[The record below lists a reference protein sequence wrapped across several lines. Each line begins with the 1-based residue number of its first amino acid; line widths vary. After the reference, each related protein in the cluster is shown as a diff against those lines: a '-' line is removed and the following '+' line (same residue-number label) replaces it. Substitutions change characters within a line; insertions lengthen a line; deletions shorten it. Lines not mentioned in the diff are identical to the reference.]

1 MAFLVIPNEVDVD
14 RATIWLAAINE
25 QFDPATATLEYGS
38 DQVPVTNQWSDF
50 ATADGNNRI
59 RHQRIILTN
68 LFPRTLYNLT
78 FRVGEATA
86 ATANVTTLPD
96 RLPVPGQKPF
106 IVLLGS
112 CYFNR
117 EDKAGAVGQTYLQL
131 PAGAQPDIKILCGDQ
146 VYLDNPFLD
155 FLNPFHGHDW
165 LESRS
170 FKTYADA
177 WTQSNFA
184 GGFQQML
191 KNGGNFFSSDDHEYW
206 NNAPDVGLN
215 VLAYTATQGRRNTW
229 LGIGRQLYQIF
240 QTSPSPPLM
249 FKVGA
254 LSFCNADT
262 RFFRGHGGGTDNFM
276 QPPDLEAIGSWLAN
290 LDGPGVLVVGQPI
303 FSDTGSI
310 KDWGLPDFRLQYA
323 QLLQYLRAARHSIVI
338 LTGDVHFAR
347 VASATLR
354 QDLGTKLVEV
364 ISSPMQ
370 LVPLGGGEYNAAPNV
385 FGQVMSEP
393 EFSRHRNHFL
403 TVEFTAP
410 SAQRASMVVRF
421 WPIIKNGAPLQSQTI
436 GGPIEL
442 I

>member
-1 MAFLVIPNEVDVD
+1 
-14 RATIWLAAINE
+14 
-25 QFDPATATLEYGS
+25 
-38 DQVPVTNQWSDF
+38 
-50 ATADGNNRI
+50 
-59 RHQRIILTN
+59 
-68 LFPRTLYNLT
+68 
-78 FRVGEATA
+78 
-86 ATANVTTLPD
+86 
-96 RLPVPGQKPF
+96 
-106 IVLLGS
+106 
-112 CYFNR
+112 
-117 EDKAGAVGQTYLQL
+117 
-131 PAGAQPDIKILCGDQ
+131 
-146 VYLDNPFLD
+146 
-155 FLNPFHGHDW
+155 
-165 LESRS
+165 
-170 FKTYADA
+170 
-177 WTQSNFA
+177 
-184 GGFQQML
+184 
-191 KNGGNFFSSDDHEYW
+191 
-206 NNAPDVGLN
+206 
-215 VLAYTATQGRRNTW
+215 
-229 LGIGRQLYQIF
+229 
-240 QTSPSPPLM
+240 M

-262 RFFRGHGGGTDNFM
+262 RFFRGHGGGTDNFI

-310 KDWGLPDFRLQYA
+310 KDWGLPDFHLQYG
-323 QLLQYLRAARHSIVI
+323 QLLQYLRAARHSVVI

-354 QDLGTKLVEV
+354 QDLGTQLVEV

-370 LVPLGGGEYNAAPNV
+370 LVPLGGGDYNAAPNV

-403 TVEFTAP
+403 TIEFTAP